1 LKRELR
7 KQIRQDELVSGFE
20 QAMTWSSAHK
30 DEVKIG
36 GIALLAVLLV
46 GGGLT
51 YFVRHRHDAAES
63 AFGEALRTFQA
74 PVAGESTPEEPPPTG
89 GPTFAT
95 AKEKFEKA
103 AAAFDGVERRY
114 PSEPAA
120 RRARYFG
127 ALARMETGDYAQ
139 AEKALKEAAA
149 EKDENALEPSLAR
162 LALAD
167 LYVRSGKTA
176 QAIDTYREIAQDPK
190 ATVGRDYALLTLG
203 SILEDSKRYAEASA
217 SYKRLTEE
225 FPASVY
231 AGEARQRAD
240 YLQSVVQS

>member
-1 LKRELR
+1 L
-7 KQIRQDELVSGFE
+7 
-20 QAMTWSSAHK
+20 
-30 DEVKIG
+30 
-36 GIALLAVLLV
+36 VLLV

-51 YFVRHRHDAAES
+51 YSSRPRHDAAES

-74 PVAGESTPEEPPPTG
+74 PVAGESDPGEPPPTE

-120 RRARYFG
+120 RRARHFG
-127 ALARMETGDYAQ
+127 ALARMASGDHAQ
-139 AEKALKEAAA
+139 AEKTLKDAAA

-162 LALAD
+162 LALAE
-167 LYVRSGKTA
+167 LYLRSGKID
-176 QAIDTYREIAQDPK
+176 QAIDAYREVAQDAK

-217 SYKRLTEE
+217 SYK
-225 FPASVY
+225 
-231 AGEARQRAD
+231 
-240 YLQSVVQS
+240 

>member
-20 QAMTWSSAHK
+20 QALNWSRAHQ

-36 GIALLAVLLV
+36 GIALLTVV
-46 GGGLT
+46 VIGGGLT
-51 YFVRHRHDAAES
+51 YFVQHRHQAAEA

-74 PVAGESTPEEPPPTG
+74 PVAGDTDPGEPPPASE
-89 GPTFAT
+89 PTFPT
-95 AKEKFEKA
+95 AKEKFQKA

-114 PSEPAA
+114 PSEPAG

-127 ALARMETGDYAQ
+127 ALARIELGDYPQ
-139 AEKALKEAAA
+139 AEKALKDTAA
-149 EKDENALEPSLAR
+149 EKDQNAIEPALAR
-162 LALAD
+162 LALGE
-167 LYVRSGKTA
+167 LYVRSGETDK
-176 QAIDTYREIAQDPK
+176 AIDTFREIAQDPK
-190 ATVGRDYALLTLG
+190 AAVGRDYALLSLG
-203 SILEDSKRYAEASA
+203 TILEGAKRFAEASA

-231 AGEARQRAD
+231 AAEARQRAD
-240 YLQSVVQS
+240 YLQSALQS

>member
-7 KQIRQDELVSGFE
+7 KQIRQDELVTGFE
-20 QAMTWSSAHK
+20 QAMSWAGAHRN
-30 DEVKIG
+30 EVRIG
-36 GIALLAVLLV
+36 GIAVLAVLVV

-51 YFVRHRHDAAES
+51 YFVQHRHQAAES

-74 PVAGESTPEEPPPTG
+74 PVAGETDPGEPPPTG

-127 ALARMETGDYAQ
+127 ALARIETGDYAQ
-139 AEKALKEAAA
+139 AEKALRDAAA

-162 LALAD
+162 LGLAE
-167 LYVRSGKTA
+167 LYVRSGQTGK
-176 QAIDTYREIAQDPK
+176 AIDAYREIAQDPK

-203 SILEDSKRYAEASA
+203 SILENAKRYAEASA

-231 AGEARQRAD
+231 ASEARQRAD

>member
-1 LKRELR
+1 M
-7 KQIRQDELVSGFE
+7 
-20 QAMTWSSAHK
+20 AWSNAHK
-30 DEVKIG
+30 DEVRIG
-36 GIALLAVLLV
+36 GIALLAVLVV

-51 YFVRHRHDAAES
+51 YFVRHRHEAAES
-63 AFGEALRTFQA
+63 AFGDALRTFQA
-74 PVAGESTPEEPPPTG
+74 PVAGESDPGEPPPAG

-127 ALARMETGDYAQ
+127 ALARMESGDYTQ
-139 AEKALKEAAA
+139 AEKALKDAAA

-162 LALAD
+162 LALAE
-167 LYVRSGKTA
+167 LYVRSGKID
-176 QAIDTYREIAQDPK
+176 QAIDAYREVAQDPK

-203 SILEDSKRYAEASA
+203 SILENTKRYAEASA

-225 FPASVY
+225 FASSVY
-231 AGEARQRAD
+231 AAEARQR
-240 YLQSVVQS
+240 